1 MSNVKVLSDEEVK
14 SYKVKLLRCSFKYNN
29 IEVPLCY
36 AERDYSEV
44 LIERGTSLNNVTDSA
59 TNTIKELRML
69 YSDNNIC
76 THNLLFFN
84 QGNCLARSTSANFIC
99 GYPCNATKV
108 FNSLDVCDSMVDNLI
123 SDEQIMDELLK
134 NPASWLLYLAD
145 NISAEYRDNVISL
158 LQYKNRI
165 EESKIILSPIVE
177 SINKLVNT
185 LNKNNS
191 SDEVKRPYKNCFKTY
206 TRESLDLLFPFSADR
221 PVLYKRLLK
230 SHKRFIYWK
239 PIYDIGVAGV
249 GKNVLQ
255 EQTIRELCYDCG
267 TIHLAVINFDSS
279 TTQGDTTSA
288 RSPLTDRTIRGIYEE
303 AIILANNLYFD
314 GLSEEEKVEKLRRD
328 KEIIKNGDYDCNEE
342 LVIVQGNEF
351 SRQIGNNLEKIMSF
365 LSELG
370 DQYEIDGKIY
380 YNTPNLLTFFN
391 GNTFVN
397 GKLVGAELRSDKAWT
412 ERFEVY
418 ELNGIFYTDP
428 CTNIIQTDVYEEIL
442 SSDDF
447 SESVKEHL
455 IEVYNKLETNGLLNN
470 PINVKDF
477 RDEYRV
483 SLRDILNKDTRNKLF
498 SLE

>member
-1 MSNVKVLSDEEVK
+1 M
-14 SYKVKLLRCSFKYNN
+14 
-29 IEVPLCY
+29 
-36 AERDYSEV
+36 
-44 LIERGTSLNNVTDSA
+44 
-59 TNTIKELRML
+59 
-69 YSDNNIC
+69 
-76 THNLLFFN
+76 
-84 QGNCLARSTSANFIC
+84 
-99 GYPCNATKV
+99 
-108 FNSLDVCDSMVDNLI
+108 
-123 SDEQIMDELLK
+123 
-134 NPASWLLYLAD
+134 
-145 NISAEYRDNVISL
+145 
-158 LQYKNRI
+158 
-165 EESKIILSPIVE
+165 SPIVE

-191 SDEVKRPYKNCFKTY
+191 SDEIKRPYKNCFKTY

-303 AIILANNLYFD
+303 AIILAYNLYF
-314 GLSEEEKVEKLRRD
+314 GNLSEEEKVEKLRRD